1 MRILVVQESDWIKRG
16 PHQQHHLMERLQL
29 RGHKIRV
36 IDFEIQW
43 KENTSNSILS
53 KRFICYV
60 KGKTIKRSIITVIR
74 PSILK
79 IPLLDYASIPF
90 THGLEIIRQIKEF
103 RPDIIIGLGI
113 LNTYI
118 AMKLAKKFNIPFVY
132 YLIDTLHRLIPIKKL
147 RIFGKIF
154 ESQTLRSSKLV
165 FTINKKL
172 RDYAIELGA
181 DPKKI
186 IVLGAGIDSKRFN
199 PNISGESIRKRY
211 GIKKNEIVLFF
222 MGWLYE
228 FSGLKEVAESLS
240 KYKGNNIRLMVLGRG
255 DLYTELAMMKKILG
269 DSLILV
275 DWQPYEK
282 VPEYIAA
289 SDICLLPAYNN
300 EIMRDIVPI
309 KIYEYMAC
317 GKPVIA
323 TKLPGIIKE
332 FGKGNGIIYVNS
344 PNEVLSVAAK
354 LSRSRTKLRELG
366 LRAANYVKRY
376 SWKNITDQ
384 IEKILENLVGN

>member
-1 MRILVVQESDWIKRG
+1 
-16 PHQQHHLMERLQL
+16 
-29 RGHKIRV
+29 
-36 IDFEIQW
+36 
-43 KENTSNSILS
+43 
-53 KRFICYV
+53 
-60 KGKTIKRSIITVIR
+60 
-74 PSILK
+74 
-79 IPLLDYASIPF
+79 
-90 THGLEIIRQIKEF
+90 
-103 RPDIIIGLGI
+103 
-113 LNTYI
+113 
-118 AMKLAKKFNIPFVY
+118 
-132 YLIDTLHRLIPIKKL
+132 
-147 RIFGKIF
+147 
-154 ESQTLRSSKLV
+154 
-165 FTINKKL
+165 
-172 RDYAIELGA
+172 
-181 DPKKI
+181 
-186 IVLGAGIDSKRFN
+186 
-199 PNISGESIRKRY
+199 
-211 GIKKNEIVLFF
+211 
-222 MGWLYE
+222 
-228 FSGLKEVAESLS
+228 
-240 KYKGNNIRLMVLGRG
+240 MVLGRG